1 MPNWKKLIVSGSA
14 AELSTLKLTGLSG
27 QSDETTSLMING
39 SNVIGTRDLGSNAF
53 TSTTIPTNNNQLTN
67 GAGYTTNTGTV
78 DTSGTP
84 ADNDFAKF
92 TDANTIEGRSIA
104 ETKSDLSLNNVEN
117 KSSATI
123 RGEIVS
129 GDIPNNA
136 ADTSGNAATA
146 TKLAAAVNI
155 AGVAFDGSEAISLNN
170 SNITNGAGYTT
181 NTGDITGVTAG
192 DGLTGG
198 GSSGGVT
205 VDVDYAGTDNIILTA
220 TAYTDTIDTGDY
232 ILVSDS
238 SNNVRY
244 NTVSNL
250 PFTNNSGDITQ
261 VNITAGDGLTGDV
274 NTTSGAHTQTIDV
287 DSTVVRTSGTQ
298 TVGGSKTFSSETT
311 FTAGIQLNDSDVI
324 TLGTGNDYEI
334 LDDGTDTLFR
344 GRRHEGKLYFQ
355 MENDGGTLQNAII
368 LGSSGSAKDVGVE
381 LRYNNVARVW
391 TTSGGTA
398 IKTPSIIGISAQN
411 DETTA
416 LMINGSN
423 VVGTRELGSNAFTST
438 TIGTTSNAL
447 TVDNTTI
454 QLNSGTT
461 FNGSAARTISAKTA
475 AISDGGTALATA
487 DQIHTFVTSFGY
499 TTNTGDITG
508 VTAGTG
514 LSGGGSSGGVTLA
527 LDLSELSE
535 VTPAS
540 GDSFA
545 TLDSDGSTEQRTTV
559 DALATLLAGSG
570 LSASEG
576 VLSVTETGDISGVTA
591 GDGLTGGGSS
601 GAVTVAVGAGNLI
614 DVQANQVDV
623 DLTELTDMTQAW
635 DNDAD
640 EFVVLDG
647 GSAQKRKLSSEI
659 FGSNA
664 FNSTAF
670 TTNTGTVTSVTI
682 NTSAGL
688 DGSGTITTSGTVNLR
703 LDLSELTDMTADVN
717 GEEDELILLDNGAE
731 RRKLINEIKL
741 SQFNNDSG
749 FTTNTGDITGV
760 TAGVGLSG
768 GGSSGGV
775 TLTLDLSELSE
786 VTPASGDALATLDS
800 DGSTEQLTTVDALAT
815 LFAGTGLSASE
826 GVLSVDTL
834 NQDTSG
840 NAATATALAT
850 AREIAGVNFDGTAN
864 IALNNSNITNG
875 AGYTTNTGTVDT
887 SGTPVDNDYAKF
899 TDANTIEGRS
909 AAEVKTDLS
918 LNNVENTA
926 ISTFAGTSNITTV
939 GTIGTGTWQGTAIAS
954 AYLDS
959 DTAHLSGTQT
969 FSGAKTFSSN
979 PIVPSIKVEA
989 DGGIIDSEGVQAISI
1004 DDSANVLIGNGL
1016 LTVEGTGTSEF
1027 TSHLKAHCLGIGT
1040 NPSGTQGEIRATN
1053 DITAYY
1059 SSDIR
1064 LKENIHSLKG
1074 TLEKLDSIRAV
1085 SYDWKELTEEERKTV
1100 HSHTGSDI
1108 GVIAQEVEEVFPD
1121 LVEDRPNGYKAVN
1134 YEKLS
1139 AVLLSAVKE
1148 LKQEVEELKQKI
1160 K

>member
-398 IKTPSIIGISAQN
+398 IKTPSIVGISAQN

-540 GDSFA
+540 GD
-545 TLDSDGSTEQRTTV
+545 
-559 DALATLLAGSG
+559 
-570 LSASEG
+570 
-576 VLSVTETGDISGVTA
+576 
-591 GDGLTGGGSS
+591 
-601 GAVTVAVGAGNLI
+601 
-614 DVQANQVDV
+614 
-623 DLTELTDMTQAW
+623 
-635 DNDAD
+635 
-640 EFVVLDG
+640 
-647 GSAQKRKLSSEI
+647 
-659 FGSNA
+659 
-664 FNSTAF
+664 
-670 TTNTGTVTSVTI
+670 
-682 NTSAGL
+682 
-688 DGSGTITTSGTVNLR
+688 
-703 LDLSELTDMTADVN
+703 
-717 GEEDELILLDNGAE
+717 
-731 RRKLINEIKL
+731 
-741 SQFNNDSG
+741 
-749 FTTNTGDITGV
+749 
-760 TAGVGLSG
+760 
-768 GGSSGGV
+768 
-775 TLTLDLSELSE
+775 
-786 VTPASGDALATLDS
+786 ALATLDS

-815 LFAGTGLSASE
+815 LFAGGNGLAASSGVMSVSGNITGITSIYNTTLSVGRGATNAALHFDTDETMMFAANNETQLLFKDGVVEPNTDDNYDLGSSSKEFKDLYIDGTAYIDAINFNGTAISATATELNKLDGATITTSELNLIDGGTARGTTAVSDGDGFLHNDNGTMRMTNVSKLADLFAGTGLSASE
-826 GVLSVDTL
+826 GVLSVGTL

-850 AREIAGVNFDGTAN
+850 AREIAGVSFDGTAN

>member
-27 QSDETTSLMING
+27 QGSETTSLMING

-78 DTSGTP
+78 TSVSVGTGLDVSNASSTP
-84 ADNDFAKF
+84 SITLDLSEF
-92 TDANTIEGRSIA
+92 TDMTADVN
-104 ETKSDLSLNNVEN
+104 
-117 KSSATI
+117 
-123 RGEIVS
+123 GEEDELILL
-129 GDIPNNA
+129 D
-136 ADTSGNAATA
+136 
-146 TKLAAAVNI
+146 
-155 AGVAFDGSEAISLNN
+155 
-170 SNITNGAGYTT
+170 NGAERRKLVNEIKLSQFNNDSGFTT

-192 DGLTGG
+192 DGLSGG

-205 VDVDYAGTDNIILTA
+205 LAVDYAGTDNIILTA

-398 IKTPSIIGISAQN
+398 IKTPSIVGISAQN

-416 LMINGSN
+416 LMINGSD

-475 AISDGGTALATA
+475 AISDGGTGLATA

-540 GDSFA
+540 GD
-545 TLDSDGSTEQRTTV
+545 
-559 DALATLLAGSG
+559 
-570 LSASEG
+570 
-576 VLSVTETGDISGVTA
+576 
-591 GDGLTGGGSS
+591 
-601 GAVTVAVGAGNLI
+601 
-614 DVQANQVDV
+614 
-623 DLTELTDMTQAW
+623 
-635 DNDAD
+635 
-640 EFVVLDG
+640 
-647 GSAQKRKLSSEI
+647 
-659 FGSNA
+659 A
-664 FNSTAF
+664 F
-670 TTNTGTVTSVTI
+670 
-682 NTSAGL
+682 
-688 DGSGTITTSGTVNLR
+688 
-703 LDLSELTDMTADVN
+703 
-717 GEEDELILLDNGAE
+717 
-731 RRKLINEIKL
+731 
-741 SQFNNDSG
+741 
-749 FTTNTGDITGV
+749 
-760 TAGVGLSG
+760 
-768 GGSSGGV
+768 
-775 TLTLDLSELSE
+775 
-786 VTPASGDALATLDS
+786 ATLDS

-815 LFAGTGLSASE
+815 LLAGSGLTASE
-826 GVLSVDTL
+826 GVLSISETGDISAVTAGVGLSGGGSSGAVTLTLDLSELSDVTPANGDKLATLDSDGSTEQLTTVAALATLFAGSGLTATDSVIAVDTL
-834 NQDTSG
+834 NQDTTG

-850 AREIAGVNFDGTAN
+850 ARTISGESFDGTAN
-864 IALNNSNITNG
+864 ITLDNANITNG
-875 AGYTTNTGTVDT
+875 AGYTTNVGDITGITTAANSGLAGGAT
-887 SGTPVDNDYAKF
+887 SGTPSLSLDIDNLTAGHPDPGEDDMVFVDFSADNASKVTGIDNFLSASIDGTTLQQDTSGKFIKAKTAAIANGGSGLATADQIHTF
-899 TDANTIEGRS
+899 VTTQTDAMAASTTGNAATATALATARTIAGVEFDGTGNIS
-909 AAEVKTDLS
+909 LDNANITNGANYVTAAVTLTTAAQTNITSLGTLTTLTVDDITLNDSTISDASDLTVDCGGDITLDS
-918 LNNVENTA
+918 SGNDVIFAVDGSNHFA
-926 ISTFAGTSNITTV
+926 ISNSSGDV
-939 GTIGTGTWQGTAIAS
+939 LLTA
-954 AYLDS
+954 
-959 DTAHLSGTQT
+959 TQQDKDLI
-969 FSGAKTFSSN
+969 FKGY
-979 PIVPSIKVEA
+979 
-989 DGGIIDSEGVQAISI
+989 DGGTDPG
-1004 DDSANVLIGNGL
+1004 DL
-1016 LTVEGTGTSEF
+1016 
-1027 TSHLKAHCLGIGT
+1027 
-1040 NPSGTQGEIRATN
+1040 
-1053 DITAYY
+1053 ITALTLDM
-1059 SSDIR
+1059 SEAGKATFNNDVVAFSDEK
-1064 LKENIHSLKG
+1064 LKENIE
-1074 TLEKLDSIRAV
+1074 TLDGSKVYEMRGV
-1085 SYDWKELTEEERKTV
+1085 SFTRKDTKKE
-1100 HSHTGSDI
+1100 GS
-1108 GVIAQEVEEVFPD
+1108 GVIAQELQKIAPELVNETDGTLGVSYGNITGYLIEAIKD
-1121 LVEDRPNGYKAVN
+1121 LKTEI
-1134 YEKLS
+1134 
-1139 AVLLSAVKE
+1139 
-1148 LKQEVEELKQKI
+1148 EELKQKI

>member
-27 QSDETTSLMING
+27 QGSETTSLMING

-78 DTSGTP
+78 TSVSVGTGLDVSNASSTP
-84 ADNDFAKF
+84 SITLDLSEF
-92 TDANTIEGRSIA
+92 TDMTADVN
-104 ETKSDLSLNNVEN
+104 
-117 KSSATI
+117 
-123 RGEIVS
+123 GEEDELILL
-129 GDIPNNA
+129 D
-136 ADTSGNAATA
+136 
-146 TKLAAAVNI
+146 
-155 AGVAFDGSEAISLNN
+155 
-170 SNITNGAGYTT
+170 NGAERRKLVNEIKLSQFNNDSGFTT

-192 DGLTGG
+192 DGLSGG

-205 VDVDYAGTDNIILTA
+205 VAVDYAGSDNIILTA

-398 IKTPSIIGISAQN
+398 IKTPSIVGISAQN

-416 LMINGSN
+416 LMINGSD

-475 AISDGGTALATA
+475 AISDGGTGLATA

-540 GDSFA
+540 GD
-545 TLDSDGSTEQRTTV
+545 
-559 DALATLLAGSG
+559 
-570 LSASEG
+570 
-576 VLSVTETGDISGVTA
+576 
-591 GDGLTGGGSS
+591 
-601 GAVTVAVGAGNLI
+601 
-614 DVQANQVDV
+614 
-623 DLTELTDMTQAW
+623 
-635 DNDAD
+635 
-640 EFVVLDG
+640 
-647 GSAQKRKLSSEI
+647 
-659 FGSNA
+659 A
-664 FNSTAF
+664 F
-670 TTNTGTVTSVTI
+670 
-682 NTSAGL
+682 
-688 DGSGTITTSGTVNLR
+688 
-703 LDLSELTDMTADVN
+703 
-717 GEEDELILLDNGAE
+717 
-731 RRKLINEIKL
+731 
-741 SQFNNDSG
+741 
-749 FTTNTGDITGV
+749 
-760 TAGVGLSG
+760 
-768 GGSSGGV
+768 
-775 TLTLDLSELSE
+775 
-786 VTPASGDALATLDS
+786 ATLDS

-815 LFAGTGLSASE
+815 LLAGSGLTASE
-826 GVLSVDTL
+826 GVLSISETGDISAVTAGVGLSGGGSSGAVTLTLDLSELSDVTPANGDKLATLDSDGSTEQLTTVAALATLFAGSGLTATDSVIAVDTL
-834 NQDTSG
+834 NQDTTG

-850 AREIAGVNFDGTAN
+850 ARTISGESFDGTAN
-864 IALNNSNITNG
+864 ITLDNANITNG
-875 AGYTTNTGTVDT
+875 ANYVTAAVTLTTAAQTNITSLGTLTTLTVDDIT
-887 SGTPVDNDYAKF
+887 LNDSTISDASDLTVDCGGDITLDSSGNDVIFAVDGSNHF
-899 TDANTIEGRS
+899 
-909 AAEVKTDLS
+909 
-918 LNNVENTA
+918 A
-926 ISTFAGTSNITTV
+926 ISNSSGDV
-939 GTIGTGTWQGTAIAS
+939 LLTA
-954 AYLDS
+954 
-959 DTAHLSGTQT
+959 TQQDKDLI
-969 FSGAKTFSSN
+969 FKGY
-979 PIVPSIKVEA
+979 
-989 DGGIIDSEGVQAISI
+989 DGGTDPG
-1004 DDSANVLIGNGL
+1004 DL
-1016 LTVEGTGTSEF
+1016 
-1027 TSHLKAHCLGIGT
+1027 
-1040 NPSGTQGEIRATN
+1040 
-1053 DITAYY
+1053 ITALTLDM
-1059 SSDIR
+1059 SEAGKATFNNDVVAFSDEK
-1064 LKENIHSLKG
+1064 LKENIE
-1074 TLEKLDSIRAV
+1074 TLDGSKVYEMRGV
-1085 SYDWKELTEEERKTV
+1085 SFTRKDTKKE
-1100 HSHTGSDI
+1100 GS
-1108 GVIAQEVEEVFPD
+1108 GVIAQELQKIAPELVNETDGTLGVSYGNITGYLIEAIKD
-1121 LVEDRPNGYKAVN
+1121 LKTEI
-1134 YEKLS
+1134 
-1139 AVLLSAVKE
+1139 
-1148 LKQEVEELKQKI
+1148 EELKQKI

>member
-1 MPNWKKLIVSGSA
+1 MPSWKKL
-14 AELSTLKLTGLSG
+14 LTS
-27 QSDETTSLMING
+27 G
-39 SNVIGTRDLGSNAF
+39 SNVSVSALSAQGIKLISNGHTAISSSGTELGIGDLTGNDGYRNVVIKGESVDIIDADGNSGLKFPLVNTESYIMNSEDVSLMMNSSGVVGKRQLGSNAF
-53 TSTTIPTNNNQLTN
+53 TSTTIGT
-67 GAGYTTNTGTV
+67 TTNAVTV
-78 DTSGTP
+78 DNTTLQLNSGTTFNGSAARTISAKTAAIANGGSGLAT
-84 ADNDFAKF
+84 ADQIHTFVTTQ
-92 TDANTIEGRSIA
+92 TDAI
-104 ETKSDLSLNNVEN
+104 D
-117 KSSATI
+117 
-123 RGEIVS
+123 
-129 GDIPNNA
+129 

-205 VDVDYAGTDNIILTA
+205 VAVDYAGTDNIILTA

-250 PFTNNSGDITQ
+250 PFTNNSGTLTGNGSSGRIAFYTGTTTLSTDADLTY
-261 VNITAGDGLTGDV
+261 NNGTNTLTLGTADLNFVSASSSVTSSAVKIDNPASLGSEATSIMIDGDGNLGTRELGSNAFNSTSFTTNTGTVTSVTINTAAGLDGSGTI
-274 NTTSGAHTQTIDV
+274 TTSGTVNLSLDLSELTDMTADVNGEEDELILLDNGAERRKLVNEIKLSQFNNDSGFTTNTGTVDTSGTPVDNDYAKFTDANTIEGRSASEVKTDLSLNNVENTAISTFAGSSNITTVGTIGTGTWQGTAIASAYLDSDTAHL
-287 DSTVVRTSGTQ
+287 SGTQ
-298 TVGGSKTFSSETT
+298 TFSGAKTFSSTAT
-311 FTAGIQLNDSDVI
+311 FTNAIQLNDSDI
-324 TLGTGNDYEI
+324 IYLGTDQDFEI
-334 LDDGTDTLFR
+334 YHDGSNGYFK
-344 GRRHEGKLYFQ
+344 GKKHGGLAYFQ
-355 MENDGGTLQNAII
+355 LENSAGTNQNAII
-368 LGSSGSAKDVGVE
+368 IGESGSAAKVGVE
-381 LRYNNVARVW
+381 LRYNNVGRIW
-391 TTSGGTA
+391 TTNDGSA
-398 IKTPSIIGISAQN
+398 ILKPSIMGLSNQEEEA
-411 DETTA
+411 TA

-461 FNGSAARTISAKTA
+461 FNGSGARTISAKTA
-475 AISDGGTALATA
+475 AIANGGSGLATA
-487 DQIHTFVTSFGY
+487 DQIHTFVT
-499 TTNTGDITG
+499 TQT
-508 VTAGTG
+508 
-514 LSGGGSSGGVTLA
+514 
-527 LDLSELSE
+527 
-535 VTPAS
+535 
-540 GDSFA
+540 
-545 TLDSDGSTEQRTTV
+545 
-559 DALATLLAGSG
+559 DA
-570 LSASEG
+570 
-576 VLSVTETGDISGVTA
+576 
-591 GDGLTGGGSS
+591 
-601 GAVTVAVGAGNLI
+601 I
-614 DVQANQVDV
+614 DA
-623 DLTELTDMTQAW
+623 
-635 DNDAD
+635 
-640 EFVVLDG
+640 
-647 GSAQKRKLSSEI
+647 
-659 FGSNA
+659 
-664 FNSTAF
+664 
-670 TTNTGTVTSVTI
+670 
-682 NTSAGL
+682 
-688 DGSGTITTSGTVNLR
+688 
-703 LDLSELTDMTADVN
+703 
-717 GEEDELILLDNGAE
+717 
-731 RRKLINEIKL
+731 
-741 SQFNNDSG
+741 
-749 FTTNTGDITGV
+749 
-760 TAGVGLSG
+760 
-768 GGSSGGV
+768 
-775 TLTLDLSELSE
+775 
-786 VTPASGDALATLDS
+786 
-800 DGSTEQLTTVDALAT
+800 
-815 LFAGTGLSASE
+815 
-826 GVLSVDTL
+826 
-834 NQDTSG
+834 DTSG

-850 AREIAGVNFDGTAN
+850 AREIAGVSFDGTAN
-864 IALNNSNITNG
+864 ISLNNNAITNG

-909 AAEVKTDLS
+909 ASEVKTDLS

-979 PIVPSIKVEA
+979 VVVPSIKVGA
-989 DGGIIDSEGVQAISI
+989 DGGIVDSEGVQAISI

>member
-1 MPNWKKLIVSGSA
+1 M
-14 AELSTLKLTGLSG
+14 
-27 QSDETTSLMING
+27 
-39 SNVIGTRDLGSNAF
+39 
-53 TSTTIPTNNNQLTN
+53 
-67 GAGYTTNTGTV
+67 
-78 DTSGTP
+78 
-84 ADNDFAKF
+84 
-92 TDANTIEGRSIA
+92 
-104 ETKSDLSLNNVEN
+104 
-117 KSSATI
+117 
-123 RGEIVS
+123 
-129 GDIPNNA
+129 
-136 ADTSGNAATA
+136 
-146 TKLAAAVNI
+146 
-155 AGVAFDGSEAISLNN
+155 
-170 SNITNGAGYTT
+170 
-181 NTGDITGVTAG
+181 
-192 DGLTGG
+192 
-198 GSSGGVT
+198 
-205 VDVDYAGTDNIILTA
+205 
-220 TAYTDTIDTGDY
+220 
-232 ILVSDS
+232 
-238 SNNVRY
+238 
-244 NTVSNL
+244 
-250 PFTNNSGDITQ
+250 
-261 VNITAGDGLTGDV
+261 
-274 NTTSGAHTQTIDV
+274 
-287 DSTVVRTSGTQ
+287 
-298 TVGGSKTFSSETT
+298 
-311 FTAGIQLNDSDVI
+311 
-324 TLGTGNDYEI
+324 
-334 LDDGTDTLFR
+334 
-344 GRRHEGKLYFQ
+344 
-355 MENDGGTLQNAII
+355 
-368 LGSSGSAKDVGVE
+368 
-381 LRYNNVARVW
+381 
-391 TTSGGTA
+391 
-398 IKTPSIIGISAQN
+398 
-411 DETTA
+411 
-416 LMINGSN
+416 
-423 VVGTRELGSNAFTST
+423 
-438 TIGTTSNAL
+438 
-447 TVDNTTI
+447 
-454 QLNSGTT
+454 
-461 FNGSAARTISAKTA
+461 
-475 AISDGGTALATA
+475 
-487 DQIHTFVTSFGY
+487 
-499 TTNTGDITG
+499 
-508 VTAGTG
+508 
-514 LSGGGSSGGVTLA
+514 
-527 LDLSELSE
+527 
-535 VTPAS
+535 
-540 GDSFA
+540 
-545 TLDSDGSTEQRTTV
+545 
-559 DALATLLAGSG
+559 
-570 LSASEG
+570 
-576 VLSVTETGDISGVTA
+576 TA

-688 DGSGTITTSGTVNLR
+688 DGSGTITTSGTVNLS

-731 RRKLINEIKL
+731 RRKLVNEIKL

-760 TAGVGLSG
+760 TAGTGLSG

-775 TLTLDLSELSE
+775 TLALDLSELSE

-815 LFAGTGLSASE
+815 LFAGGNGLAASSGVMSVSGNITGITSIYNTTLSVGRGATNAALHFDTDETMMFAANNETQLLFKDGVVEPNTDDNYDLGSSSKEFKDLYIDGTAYIDAINFNGTAISATATELNKLDGATITTSELNLIDGGTARGTTAVSDGDGFLHNDNGTMRMTNVSKLADLFAGTGLSASE
-826 GVLSVDTL
+826 GVLSVGTL

-850 AREIAGVNFDGTAN
+850 AREIAGVSFDGTAN

-979 PIVPSIKVEA
+979 VVVPSIKVGA
-989 DGGIIDSEGVQAISI
+989 DGGIVDSEGVQAISI
-1004 DDSANVLIGNGL
+1004 DDSANVLLGNGL

-1108 GVIAQEVEEVFPD
+1108 GVIAQEVEEVFPN